1 MERDVRSLSLTRTCL
16 GRDITV
22 DVRFFPQGIHV
33 SLYGGD
39 LPHIGAVSVTDPE
52 GNRTD
57 LCFPGHRENTLTIR
71 WSEALRKAGF
81 LPAVVEAGVHYDGIS
96 REGIR
101 EVLACCDE
109 LLEEVLALGCEC
121 GSETRRCRCDS

>member
-1 MERDVRSLSLTRTCL
+1 MERDVRTLSLTRPCL
-16 GRDITV
+16 GQNITV
-22 DVRFFPQGIHV
+22 DVQLFPQGVHV

-57 LCFPGHRENTLTIR
+57 LCFPGHREDTLTIR
-71 WSEALRKAGF
+71 WSEALREAGL

-96 REGIR
+96 KEGIR
-101 EVLACCDE
+101 KVLACCDE
-109 LLEEVLALGCEC
+109 LLEEVLAIAGER
-121 GSETRRCRCDS
+121 GSETKGC